1 MPDCDRSPV
10 FFFTLNLF
18 SVDTQINE
26 APVSAISYPTE
37 PDTDGFYIESDSD
50 AAMNI
55 FTRQYENGNKVKKCL
70 LPALGKT
77 AIVRQMMAR
86 DSKEVARFTGG
97 DAEQYQMAC
106 ITVSTTFDGNKLP
119 IEAIEVIKFSDYTL
133 LITMCQALNF

>member
-1 MPDCDRSPV
+1 M
-10 FFFTLNLF
+10 
-18 SVDTQINE
+18 DTPINN
-26 APVSAISYPTE
+26 APENVTSYPTG
-37 PDTDGFYIESDSD
+37 PDTDGFFIESESD

-70 LPALGKT
+70 LPVLGKT
-77 AIVRQMMAR
+77 AVVRQMLAR

-106 ITVSTTFDGNKLP
+106 ITVATTFDGSKMP